1 MPRGATE
8 AFVQAALGSHQRKM
22 VAALTAILAPHR
34 DGRPP
39 RRTARSS
46 PPHELR
52 HRREPDRRSL

>member
-34 DGRPP
+34 DGPAGQDRK
-39 RRTARSS
+39 
-46 PPHELR
+46 ELA
-52 HRREPDRRSL
+52 SA